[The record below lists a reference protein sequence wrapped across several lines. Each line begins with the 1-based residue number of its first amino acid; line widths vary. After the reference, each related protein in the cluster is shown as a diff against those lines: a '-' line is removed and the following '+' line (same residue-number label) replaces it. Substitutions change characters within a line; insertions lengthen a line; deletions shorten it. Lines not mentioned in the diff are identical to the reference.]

1 MDQTIRKGL
10 IVSCQA
16 LKNEPLYGGD
26 TIAKMAVAAQ
36 EGGAVAIRANTVRDI
51 KAIARRLK
59 GGLPIIG
66 LIKRDYPDSSVYI
79 TPTLKEVKAL
89 SSAPC
94 AVIAMDATQ
103 RTRPG
108 GVGLKEL
115 VEYVRNHSDK
125 PIMAD
130 IATDEEA
137 LAAEALGFDY
147 VSTTLRSYTEE
158 TQGIAIPDVAFCER
172 LARTVRSSVVV
183 AEGGIHTDEELSAV
197 LKSGIDRVVIGGAIT
212 RPQNITR
219 SYVQVFSQI

>member
-1 MDQTIRKGL
+1 
-10 IVSCQA
+10 
-16 LKNEPLYGGD
+16 
-26 TIAKMAVAAQ
+26 
-36 EGGAVAIRANTVRDI
+36 
-51 KAIARRLK
+51 
-59 GGLPIIG
+59 
-66 LIKRDYPDSSVYI
+66 
-79 TPTLKEVKAL
+79 
-89 SSAPC
+89 
-94 AVIAMDATQ
+94 
-103 RTRPG
+103 
-108 GVGLKEL
+108 
-115 VEYVRNHSDK
+115 
-125 PIMAD
+125 MAD

-183 AEGGIHTDEELSAV
+183 AEGGIHTYEELSAV